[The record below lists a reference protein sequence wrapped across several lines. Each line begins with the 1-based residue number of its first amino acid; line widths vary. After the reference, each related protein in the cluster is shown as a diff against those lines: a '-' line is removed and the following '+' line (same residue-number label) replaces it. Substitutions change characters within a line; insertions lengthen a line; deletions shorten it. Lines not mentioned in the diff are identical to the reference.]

1 MAKKKKKKWLKFRHR
16 VVRNLVVWCILKPYI
31 RIKYRAKIRK
41 FKQQGKRQYLIMMNH
56 QTPFDQ
62 FFIMLSFKRPVYILA
77 SEDLFSN
84 GKISKFIRWA
94 IAPIPIKKQATD
106 ARAVLDCMRVV
117 KEGGTIA
124 LAPEGNRTYSGKT
137 EYFKPAIVG
146 FARALKLPVA
156 IYKIEGGYGAQPRW
170 ADDIRKGKMTA
181 GVTRV
186 IEPEEYKSLS
196 DEEFYE
202 LIKAELYVNE
212 NQADCAFKSK
222 RLAEYLERVVYECPY
237 CGLSMFESKKDVV
250 RCKRCDREIRYLP
263 TKELQGVGFKFPFR
277 FVGEW
282 YDHQCEF
289 MNSLDLS
296 KYEEQPMWTERARL
310 LEVILYKNKKLIHE
324 DAELTLYGNRLE
336 VLAGEEKLCFTFDE
350 THAFTVLGRNK
361 LNVYHGGKVYQFKGD
376 KRFNALKF
384 VHTFYRYQNLKKGD
398 ENGKFLGL

>member
-1 MAKKKKKKWLKFRHR
+1 MAKKKKKWLKFRHR
-16 VVRNLVVWCILKPYI
+16 IVRNLVVWCILKPYI

-212 NQADCAFKSK
+212 NQADCTFKSK

-237 CGLSMFESKKDVV
+237 CGLSTFESKKDVV

-350 THAFTVLGRNK
+350 AHAFTVLGRNK

>member
-1 MAKKKKKKWLKFRHR
+1 MAKKKKKWLKFRHR
-16 VVRNLVVWCILKPYI
+16 IVRNLVVWCILKPYI

-62 FFIMLSFKRPVYILA
+62 FFVMLSFKRPVYILA

-202 LIKAELYVNE
+202 LIKTELYVNE

-237 CGLSMFESKKDVV
+237 CGLSTFESKKDVV

-350 THAFTVLGRNK
+350 AHAFTVLGRNK
-361 LNVYHGGKVYQFKGD
+361 LNVYHGGRVYQFKGD

>member
-1 MAKKKKKKWLKFRHR
+1 MAKKKKKWLKFRHR
-16 VVRNLVVWCILKPYI
+16 VVRNLVVWGILKPYI

-41 FKQQGKRQYLIMMNH
+41 FKEQGKRQYLIMMNH

-62 FFIMLSFKRPVYILA
+62 FFIMLSFKKPIYIVA

-106 ARAVLDCMRVV
+106 ARAVLDCMRVA

-146 FARALKLPVA
+146 LARALKLPVA
-156 IYKIEGGYGAQPRW
+156 IYKIEGGYGVQPRW
-170 ADDIRKGKMTA
+170 ADDVRKGRMTA

-196 DEEFYE
+196 DEAFYE
-202 LIKAELYVNE
+202 LLQNELSVNE
-212 NQADCAFKSK
+212 NQADGEFKSK
-222 RLAEYLERVVYECPY
+222 RLAQYLERAVYWCPY
-237 CGLSMFESKKDVV
+237 CGLSTFESDRDIV
-250 RCKRCDREIRYLP
+250 RCKRCDRKIRYLP
-263 TKELQGVGFKFPFR
+263 TKELEGVGFEFPYR

-282 YDHQCEF
+282 YDSQCDY
-289 MNSLDLS
+289 MNALDIS
-296 KYEEQPMWTERARL
+296 RYYDTPMWTETARMS
-310 LEVILYKNKKLIHE
+310 EVVLYKNKRLLHE
-324 DAELTLYGNRLE
+324 STKLTLHGNRLE
-336 VLAGEEKLCFTFDE
+336 VEADKERYSFLFDE
-350 THAFTVLGRNK
+350 THALTVLGRNK
-361 LNVYHGGKVYQFKGD
+361 LNVYHGDKVYQFKGD

-398 ENGKFLGL
+398 GNGKFLGL

>member
-1 MAKKKKKKWLKFRHR
+1 MAKKKKKWLKFRHR
-16 VVRNLVVWCILKPYI
+16 IVRNLVVWCILKPYI

-212 NQADCAFKSK
+212 NQADCTFKSK

-237 CGLSMFESKKDVV
+237 CGLSTFESKKDVV

-350 THAFTVLGRNK
+350 AHAFTVLGRNK
-361 LNVYHGGKVYQFKGD
+361 LNVYHGGRVYQFKGD

>member
-1 MAKKKKKKWLKFRHR
+1 MAKKKEKWLKFRHR
-16 VVRNLVVWCILKPYI
+16 VVRNLVVWGILKPYI

-41 FKQQGKRQYLIMMNH
+41 FKEQGKRQYLIMMNH

-62 FFIMLSFKRPVYILA
+62 FFIMLSFKKPIYIVA

-106 ARAVLDCMRVV
+106 ARAVLDCMRVA

-146 FARALKLPVA
+146 LARALKLPVA
-156 IYKIEGGYGAQPRW
+156 IYKIEGGYGVQPRW
-170 ADDIRKGKMTA
+170 ADDVRKGRITA

-196 DEEFYE
+196 DEAFYE
-202 LIKAELYVNE
+202 LLQNELSVNE
-212 NQADCAFKSK
+212 NQADGEFKSK
-222 RLAEYLERVVYECPY
+222 RLAQYLERAVYWCPY
-237 CGLSMFESKKDVV
+237 CGLSTFESDRDIV
-250 RCKRCDREIRYLP
+250 RCKRCDRKIRYLP
-263 TKELQGVGFKFPFR
+263 TKEFEGVGFEFPYR

-282 YDHQCEF
+282 YDSQCDY
-289 MNSLDLS
+289 MNALDIS
-296 KYEEQPMWTERARL
+296 RYYDTPMWTETARMS
-310 LEVILYKNKKLIHE
+310 EVVLYKNKQLLHE
-324 DAELTLYGNRLE
+324 SAKLTLYGNRLE
-336 VLAGEEKLCFTFDE
+336 VEADKERYSFLFDE
-350 THAFTVLGRNK
+350 THALTVLGRNK
-361 LNVYHGGKVYQFKGD
+361 LNIYHSDKVYQFKGD

-398 ENGKFLGL
+398 GNGKFLGL

>member
-1 MAKKKKKKWLKFRHR
+1 MAKKKKKNWLKFRHR

-31 RIKYRAKIRK
+31 RIKYRAEIRK

-196 DEEFYE
+196 DDEFYE
-202 LIKAELYVNE
+202 LLKTELAVDE
-212 NQADCAFKSK
+212 NKEDTVFKSK
-222 RLAEYLERVVYECPY
+222 RLAEYLERVFYECPY
-237 CGLSMFESKKDVV
+237 CGISEFESDKDIV
-250 RCKRCDREIRYLP
+250 RCKLCDRKIRYLP
-263 TKELQGVGFKFPFR
+263 TKQLQGVGFEFPYR
-277 FVGEW
+277 FVSQW
-282 YDHQCEF
+282 YDSQCEF
-289 MNSLDLS
+289 MNSLDLTD
-296 KYEEQPMWTERARL
+296 YEDRPMWTETARL
-310 LEVILYKNKKLIHE
+310 SEVILYKNKQLLCE
-324 DAELTLYGNRLE
+324 NATLTLYGNRLE
-336 VLAGEEKLCFTFDE
+336 VQAGEEKLCFGFDE
-350 THAFTVLGRNK
+350 AHAFTVLGRNK

-384 VHTFYRYQNLKKGD
+384 VHTFYRYQNIHKGD
-398 ENGKFLGL
+398 GNGKFLGL

>member
-1 MAKKKKKKWLKFRHR
+1 MAKKKKKWLKFRHR

-41 FKQQGKRQYLIMMNH
+41 FKEQGKRQYLVMMNH

-62 FFIMLSFKRPVYILA
+62 FFIMLSFKKPVYIVA

-84 GKISKFIRWA
+84 GRISKFIRWA

-106 ARAVLDCMRVV
+106 ARAVLDCLRVA

-124 LAPEGNRTYSGKT
+124 IAPEGNRTYSGKT

-146 FARALKLPVA
+146 LARALKLPVA
-156 IYKIEGGYGAQPRW
+156 IYKIEGGYGVQPRW

-186 IEPEEYKSLS
+186 IEPEEYKNLS
-196 DEEFYE
+196 DDEFYKLLQNE
-202 LIKAELYVNE
+202 LFEDENKADGV
-212 NQADCAFKSK
+212 FKSK
-222 RLAEYLERVVYECPY
+222 RLAQYLERAVYWCPH
-237 CGLSMFESKKDVV
+237 CGLSTFESDKDIIK
-250 RCKRCDREIRYLP
+250 CKRCDRKIRYLP
-263 TKELQGVGFKFPFR
+263 TKELEGVDFAFPFR

-282 YDHQCEF
+282 YDAQCEF
-289 MNSLDLS
+289 MNALDIS
-296 KYEEQPMWTERARL
+296 QYFDKPMWAETARFS
-310 LEVILYKNKKLIHE
+310 EVILYQNKKLLHE
-324 DAELTLYGNRLE
+324 NAKLTLYGNRLE
-336 VLAGEEKLCFTFDE
+336 VEAGEESRSFLFDE

-361 LNVYHGGKVYQFKGD
+361 LNVYHGNKVYQFKGD

-384 VHTFYRYQNLKKGD
+384 VHAFYRYQNVKKGD

>member
-1 MAKKKKKKWLKFRHR
+1 MAKKKKKWLKFRHR
-16 VVRNLVVWCILKPYI
+16 VVRNLVVWGILKPYI

-41 FKQQGKRQYLIMMNH
+41 FKEQGKRQYLIMMNH

-62 FFIMLSFKRPVYILA
+62 FFIMLSFKKPIYIVA

-106 ARAVLDCMRVV
+106 ARAVLDCMRVA

-146 FARALKLPVA
+146 LARALKLPVA
-156 IYKIEGGYGAQPRW
+156 IYKIEGGYGVQPRW
-170 ADDIRKGKMTA
+170 ADDVRKGRMTA

-196 DEEFYE
+196 DEAFYE
-202 LIKAELYVNE
+202 LLQNELSVNE
-212 NQADCAFKSK
+212 NQADGEFKSK
-222 RLAEYLERVVYECPY
+222 RLAQYLERTVYWCPY
-237 CGLSMFESKKDVV
+237 CGLSNFESDKDIV
-250 RCKRCDREIRYLP
+250 RCKRCDRKIRYLP
-263 TKELQGVGFKFPFR
+263 TKELEGVGFEFPYR

-282 YDHQCEF
+282 YDSQCDY
-289 MNSLDLS
+289 MNALDIS
-296 KYEEQPMWTERARL
+296 RYYDTPMWTETARMS
-310 LEVILYKNKKLIHE
+310 EVVLYKNKRVLHE
-324 DAELTLYGNRLE
+324 SAKLTLHGNRLE
-336 VLAGEEKLCFTFDE
+336 VEADKERYSFLFDE
-350 THAFTVLGRNK
+350 THALTVLGRNK
-361 LNVYHGGKVYQFKGD
+361 LNVYHGDKVYQFKGD

-384 VHTFYRYQNLKKGD
+384 VHTFYRYQNLKKGGG
-398 ENGKFLGL
+398 NGKFLGL